1 LTQSSKGKRGYA
13 KGLPVEVPL
22 VIEAISALGEPMHPP
37 ANATKF
43 VNECGVL
50 VRDHIP
56 ISTQEWHEPKK
67 NKGASFVTDEEKD
80 DLWARLSSKFTLLTL
95 ATSAETQEL
104 KLKVKKWSLKK
115 MAQLFNN
122 HKKKLYNYYIK
133 KKTPLEFTGPLEKQR
148 DH

>member
-1 LTQSSKGKRGYA
+1 
-13 KGLPVEVPL
+13 LPAEVHL
-22 VIEAISALGEPMHPP
+22 VIEVISASGKPTPP
-37 ANATKF
+37 NVNATKF

-67 NKGASFVTDEEKD
+67 VMGASFVTNAEKD
-80 DLWARLSSKFTLLTL
+80 DLWTRVSSKFTLPML
-95 ATSAETQEL
+95 ATAAETEDL
-104 KLKVKKWSLKK
+104 KLKLKKWSLKK
-115 MAQLFNN
+115 MAQQFNN
-122 HKKKLYNYYIK
+122 HKKKLYNNYIK